1 MSGCVCVC
9 VIATSI
15 PQCIKSCN
23 LLLGYRTIIV
33 CPEQLVIDD
42 IYDIHAV
49 SYMLHAHCQHTKTL
63 EIQWNRNDSVNWP
76 IFFVLS
82 RSVCVLFA
90 DPMQLYY
97 ITQEFSYLFRALLQ
111 NVSTI
116 AFRKSDNNDSKVW
129 VRWNRVLAHS
139 SASPHNPTQVHIC
152 LIHIPHERDFC
163 SMRNSMG
170 VFVRVCVFP
179 PQSISIANESIYT
192 MPVWIYLMFVQRLT
206 LCAAYASQVEINF
219 QWLNLTV
226 PNFAQ
231 MFAAWIGFGF
241 GFGHSTWYYATSVLC
256 GNVC

>member
-1 MSGCVCVC
+1 MRIASTRKHSKSNEIETIRSIDQFFSYSLALCVYY
-9 VIATSI
+9 
-15 PQCIKSCN
+15 
-23 LLLGYRTIIV
+23 L
-33 CPEQLVIDD
+33 
-42 IYDIHAV
+42 
-49 SYMLHAHCQHTKTL
+49 
-63 EIQWNRNDSVNWP
+63 P
-76 IFFVLS
+76 IRCS
-82 RSVCVLFA
+82 
-90 DPMQLYY
+90 Y
-97 ITQEFSYLFRALLQ
+97 ITLHKSFHIYFVHCCKMFRQLLFEKVITMIQ
-111 NVSTI
+111 KYECGGI
-116 AFRKSDNNDSKVW
+116 ACSLIR
-129 VRWNRVLAHS
+129 LHP
-139 SASPHNPTQVHIC
+139 PHNPTQVHIC

-170 VFVRVCVFP
+170 VFVRVCVLP